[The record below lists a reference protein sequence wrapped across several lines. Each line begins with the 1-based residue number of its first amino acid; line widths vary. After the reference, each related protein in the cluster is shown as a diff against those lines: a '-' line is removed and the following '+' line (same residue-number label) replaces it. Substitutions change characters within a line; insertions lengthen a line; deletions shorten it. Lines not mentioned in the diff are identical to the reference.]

1 MTLQQDVQE
10 KILSEENELRKILFN
25 FVNEIDDD
33 KRPLTKI
40 KEELLIDIRE
50 FIMEEEGEE

>member
-1 MTLQQDVQE
+1 MTLQQDVQK